1 MISYI
6 HMEADMIKE
15 DLIYVF
21 KRLLEKNKITMDE
34 YNKAVN
40 MIIRQYKE

>member
-1 MISYI
+1 MYI
-6 HMEADMIKE
+6 HTEGDIIKE
-15 DLIYVF
+15 DLLFVF

-40 MIIRQYKE
+40 IIIQQYK